1 MRTAHHWLHC
11 CKHSLLYA
19 VICGF
24 ISMTLTVAHDR
35 GLTSIAYAQQ
45 EPVDIP
51 SVSAGTAAVP
61 PSLQQAFRLP
71 YKQAGMTE
79 RQAAAYLLDRLAFGA
94 RPGDV
99 ERVLAQGLEQWLLN
113 QLMGMIAE
121 PELEQRLARLTTLNL
136 STPDVLRT
144 YPNPGMILAQ
154 ARREGVNITVQA
166 QADSLNR
173 EEYRK
178 RLREYAQSKGIK
190 PQRELLGEMYAQKL
204 LRAVYANNQLVEVL
218 TDFWFN
224 HFNVSITDNQ
234 ARPYIMT
241 YERDAIRPFVLGKF
255 RDMLGATAKHPAML
269 LYLDNAQSTAPEG
282 TPTTMSVL
290 LDSMKREPGLRGTLK
305 RQAIEN
311 AQAQAQQRIRALRD
325 SLFNDVPDN
334 AKPRRGINE
343 NYARELMEL
352 HTLGVDGGYTQ
363 QDVTEAARVLTGWTL
378 FPPGQAGDKIRTR
391 IERGKALGFVQ
402 EHDFLFRA
410 DAHDATEKTV
420 LGVKFPAG
428 GGKDEGERLL
438 DMLAAHPST
447 ATFISTKLLRRFV
460 SDTPPQALIT
470 RIAAVFTA
478 SQGDIRAVMRAIVES
493 PEFWSAGEQS
503 SPPTSRS
510 AVAAN
515 ASEPNSTT
523 SHTKASNPKTAS
535 KKVGQ
540 KNATAA
546 SATLPSKDMPQTI
559 STSTTRSKIKSPFE
573 LAVSALRAVN
583 ATIERPRA
591 VLQWVSKI
599 GQPLYAYQ
607 APTGFPDRADT
618 WINTG
623 ALLNRMNFG
632 LALALGSIE
641 GVKIDL
647 AALNNHHE
655 PESVEDALLQ
665 YGRIVLPERNLN
677 ETLRLLKPVV
687 AGATG
692 DPLFAAKLH
701 EAANSSAQEPPQATQ
716 QPMSRNNQRSKPLL
730 FSKTPAEQ
738 PTGDEQA
745 DTEDLHEFMKPLKTL
760 PSAANTNAV
769 SSSTIAQVVGI
780 LLGSPEF
787 QRR

>member
-1 MRTAHHWLHC
+1 MRTAHHWLHW
-11 CKHSLLYA
+11 CKRSLLHV
-19 VICGF
+19 VIC
-24 ISMTLTVAHDR
+24 TA
-35 GLTSIAYAQQ
+35 LTSVEFVGFLATSVAQ
-45 EPVDIP
+45 EAANSGLI
-51 SVSAGTAAVP
+51 SGAAAVP
-61 PSLQQAFRLP
+61 PALHQAFSLP

-99 ERVLAQGLEQWLLN
+99 EKILAQGLEQWLLN
-113 QLMGMIAE
+113 QLIGMIPE
-121 PELEQRLARLTTLNL
+121 PELEQRLAELTTLKL
-136 STPDVLRT
+136 STSDVLRT
-144 YPNPGMILAQ
+144 YPNPVMILAQ
-154 ARREGVNITVQA
+154 ARRDGVNIKTQA
-166 QADSLNR
+166 QTDSLSR

-178 RLREYAQSKGIK
+178 LLRQYAQSKGIK

-290 LDSMKREPGLRGTLK
+290 LDSIKREPGLRGALK
-305 RQAIEN
+305 RKVIEN
-311 AQAQAQQRIRALRD
+311 AQAQAQRRVNALRD
-325 SLFNDVPDN
+325 SLFNDIPEHT
-334 AKPRRGINE
+334 KPRKGINE

-363 QDVTEAARVLTGWTL
+363 KDVTEAARVLTGWTL
-378 FPPGQAGDKIRTR
+378 FPPGQAGEKIRER
-391 IERGKALGFVQ
+391 IERGKAVGFVQ
-402 EHDFLFRA
+402 QYDFLFRA

-420 LGVKFPAG
+420 LGVQFPAG
-428 GGKDEGERLL
+428 GGKQEGEQLL

-470 RIAAVFTA
+470 RIAGVFTA

-493 PEFWSAGEQS
+493 PEFWRTGEQS
-503 SPPTSRS
+503 SQTPSRS
-510 AVAAN
+510 AVTAKTSESMSKLSNGKPSNGKTAN
-515 ASEPNSTT
+515 S
-523 SHTKASNPKTAS
+523 KTAS
-535 KKVGQ
+535 KKAAQ
-540 KNATAA
+540 K
-546 SATLPSKDMPQTI
+546 SATMATTSGNDVLSTMPA
-559 STSTTRSKIKSPFE
+559 TRSKIKSPFE
-573 LAVSALRAVN
+573 VAVSALRGLN
-583 ATIERPRA
+583 ATVQRPRA
-591 VLQWVSKI
+591 VLQWVSNI

-632 LALALGSIE
+632 LALALGNIE
-641 GVKIDL
+641 GVTIDL

-655 PESVEDALLQ
+655 PESAEDALTQ
-665 YGRIVLPERNLN
+665 YGRILLPERNLS

-687 AGATG
+687 AGATS
-692 DPLFAAKLH
+692 DPSFAAKLH
-701 EAANSSAQEPPQATQ
+701 EAANSSAPEPPPAAKQS
-716 QPMSRNNQRSKPLL
+716 MKRNDQRSKPL
-730 FSKTPAEQ
+730 P
-738 PTGDEQA
+738 PTKASTEPPIGNEQA
-745 DTEDLHEFMKPLKTL
+745 DTEDLHEFMKPVKT
-760 PSAANTNAV
+760 PSAATNTSMVN
-769 SSSTIAQVVGI
+769 SSTIAQVVGI